1 MPTPDSIP
9 SPNFIRNIIA
19 EDLKANKNEGRVHT
33 RFPPEPNGY
42 LHIGHAKSICLNF
55 GLAQEFGG
63 LCNLRFDDTD
73 PSKEGVEYVKSI
85 REDVRW
91 LGFDWEDREF
101 YASDY
106 FDQLYEYAVQLIKEG
121 KAYVCD
127 LSAGEIREYRGTLT
141 EPGKDSPYRNRPIK
155 ENLNLFERMRA
166 GEFKDGSRV
175 LRAKID
181 MASPNLNMRDPVI
194 YRILHAEHHRTGNT
208 WCIYPMYDFTHGQSD
223 SIEGI
228 THSICTLE
236 FEDHRPL
243 YDWFLDEL
251 KIFHPQQI
259 EFARLNLSYTVMS
272 KRMLLQLIEE
282 GYVPGWDDPRM
293 PTISGLRRR
302 GCTPESIRNFCE
314 RIGVAKRG
322 SMVDIALLEHSV
334 REDLNRRVPRVMGV
348 LRPLRLVIDN
358 YPENKTEELEAVNNP
373 EDPSMGTRKIPFSR
387 VLYIEQDDFHEIPPK
402 KFFRLAPGR
411 EVRLRYAYFIKC
423 VDVIKDKK
431 TGEVVEL
438 HCTYDP
444 KTRGG
449 DAPDGRKV
457 KATLHWVSAANSI
470 KAGVRL
476 YDNLFLKANPT
487 DEKDGADFKTYL
499 NPDSLETLTSC
510 RVEPTLT
517 GAAPGS
523 RYQFERLGYFCVDT
537 VDSSE
542 GTLVFNRTVTLRD
555 TWAKIQKAE
564 KETTEVHKEV
574 RKDSKPSRQEEITP
588 LPGKRDDLTP
598 IDQEITID
606 DFSKIDMRVAI
617 IREAYLVEGSKKL
630 IRLMV
635 DLGEGRLRQTFA
647 GVRSTYPNPEELI
660 GKKVIIVANLRP
672 RQMKFGLS
680 EGMLLSGGDSE
691 HLCLTTF
698 DGNPLPGDKVS

>member
-1 MPTPDSIP
+1 MGDS
-9 SPNFIRNIIA
+9 F
-19 EDLKANKNEGRVHT
+19 
-33 RFPPEPNGY
+33 
-42 LHIGHAKSICLNF
+42 
-55 GLAQEFGG
+55 
-63 LCNLRFDDTD
+63 
-73 PSKEGVEYVKSI
+73 
-85 REDVRW
+85 
-91 LGFDWEDREF
+91 
-101 YASDY
+101 
-106 FDQLYEYAVQLIKEG
+106 
-121 KAYVCD
+121 
-127 LSAGEIREYRGTLT
+127 
-141 EPGKDSPYRNRPIK
+141 
-155 ENLNLFERMRA
+155 
-166 GEFKDGSRV
+166 
-175 LRAKID
+175 
-181 MASPNLNMRDPVI
+181 
-194 YRILHAEHHRTGNT
+194 
-208 WCIYPMYDFTHGQSD
+208 DFTHGQSD

-228 THSICTLE
+228 THSVCTLE

-243 YDWFLDEL
+243 YDWFIDEL

-282 GYVPGWDDPRM
+282 GYIPGWDDPRM

-302 GCTPESIRNFCE
+302 GYTPESIRNFCE
-314 RIGVAKRG
+314 RIGVAKRD
-322 SMVDIALLEHSV
+322 SMVDIALLEHTL
-334 REDLNRRVPRVMGV
+334 REDLNKRAPRVMGV
-348 LRPLRLVIDN
+348 LRPLLVVIDN
-358 YPENKTEELEAVNNP
+358 YPENKMEELEAVNNP

-387 VLYIEQDDFHEIPPK
+387 VLYIEQDDFREVPPK

-423 VDVIKDKK
+423 VDVIKDKQ
-431 TGEVVEL
+431 TGEVIEL

-449 DAPDGRKV
+449 DSPDGRKV
-457 KATLHWVSAANSI
+457 KATLHWVSAAHCLN
-470 KAGVRL
+470 AEVRL
-476 YDNLFLKANPT
+476 YDHLFLKANPN

-499 NPDSLETLTSC
+499 NPNSLETLTSC
-510 RVEPTLT
+510 RVEPTLK
-517 GAAPGS
+517 GATAGS
-523 RYQFERLGYFCVDT
+523 RYQFERLGYFCIDP
-537 VDSSE
+537 VDSSD
-542 GTLVFNRTVTLRD
+542 GTLVFNRTATLRD
-555 TWAKIQKAE
+555 TWAKIQKVE
-564 KETTEVHKEV
+564 KGTTEVHKEV
-574 RKDSKPSRQEEITP
+574 RKDSTPSRQEEIPP
-588 LPGKRDDLTP
+588 LPYKRDDLTP

-617 IREAYLVEGSKKL
+617 IREASLVEGSKKL

-647 GVRSTYPNPEELI
+647 GIRSTYPNPEELI